1 MGENLSRRFAT
12 MSEEERRR
20 YALEQEQA
28 AAARRTD
35 EEDEELE
42 FGEPR
47 DYPELTRAS
56 LEEKDGTAA
65 LVDEEE
71 HDRRVREQAERRDRE
86 ERDREQRDRG

>member
-20 YALEQEQA
+20 YALEQDEA
-28 AAARRTD
+28 AEAARTP
-35 EEDEELE
+35 ESGQELD

-47 DYPELTRAS
+47 RDPGRTRAN
-56 LEEKDGTAA
+56 LEDKDGTGA

-71 HDRRVREQAERRDRE
+71 HARRVREQAKARE
-86 ERDREQRDRG
+86 LEGRSE

>member
-28 AAARRTD
+28 ADAGETSAA
-35 EEDEELE
+35 EQELE
-42 FGEPR
+42 FDEPR
-47 DYPELTRAS
+47 RDHGRTKAD
-56 LEEKDGTAA
+56 LEDKDGTGA

-71 HDRRVREQAERRDRE
+71 HARRVRKQARARDRE
-86 ERDREQRDRG
+86 GGKGA

>member
-1 MGENLSRRFAT
+1 MGENLSNRFAT

-28 AAARRTD
+28 DTARETD
-35 EEDEELE
+35 ESEQELE

-47 DYPELTRAS
+47 HDHSRTRAD
-56 LEEKDGTAA
+56 LGDKDGTGA

-71 HDRRVREQAERRDRE
+71 HARRVQKQAEVQDRARRKPS
-86 ERDREQRDRG
+86 